1 MYGSQ
6 AVPKEVFGEGAL
18 FQVFINTMQTLAP
31 AAWELNEAFLSIWN
45 SDALVNEWVLPDN
58 FHVRCKVMSNITETV
73 NFLNEPFEIHRSVN
87 APTKEGRSLGA
98 NTVHSLDG
106 MIVREMTRRCTYDP
120 IWINLIKGILD
131 DELTSTFSREKEK
144 LEAHKMVTILW
155 DHYQK
160 CGYLSARILDYLDSD
175 TIQLVD
181 RKVIRE
187 LVDSLPEKPFQVITI
202 HDCFRCLPNYG
213 NDLRTQY
220 NRQLYEIARSNLLSY
235 ILSQLLNRTIT
246 IDKYDPSLANDIL
259 RANYAL
265 S

>member
-1 MYGSQ
+1 MKGQ
-6 AVPKEVFGEGAL
+6 PNEL
-18 FQVFINTMQTLAP
+18 FKTL
-31 AAWELNEAFLSIWN
+31 I
-45 SDALVNEWVLPDN
+45 
-58 FHVRCKVMSNITETV
+58 
-73 NFLNEPFEIHRSVN
+73 
-87 APTKEGRSLGA
+87 
-98 NTVHSLDG
+98 DG
-106 MIVREMTRRCTYDP
+106 LIVREMTRRCTYDP

-181 RKVIRE
+181 RKVIKE

-220 NRQLYEIARSNLLSY
+220 IRQLYEIARSNLLSY

-259 RANYAL
+259 GSNYAL